1 MLWLFFNN
9 SFWLGSQGVLCML
22 ARCFVYARKVF
33 CVCPQGREKASRTL
47 HKGTTHLFRLLRA
60 PRLLTSRSSSAYF
73 GIAICLLWINR
84 LLLMSCKQRHLWV
97 GPKSSTTCSAVIYGV
112 FRSHLAPV
120 KWLGNGRKVTHL
132 RMEGTSGTTQRDVR
146 NKIRVATGVW
156 RSLHDRREGV
166 QCNCGWQY
174 DILVVSFCRRL
185 CFGIELAI

>member
-1 MLWLFFNN
+1 MIR
-9 SFWLGSQGVLCML
+9 L
-22 ARCFVYARKVF
+22 ARRFVYARKVF
-33 CVCPQGREKASRTL
+33 CVCPQGVLRMPARSREGFSHPAQR
-47 HKGTTHLFRLLRA
+47 HYA
-60 PRLLTSRSSSAYF
+60 PFSLTSRSPSAYF

-84 LLLMSCKQRHLWV
+84 LLLMSCKQRHLRV
-97 GPKSSTTCSAVIYGV
+97 GPKSSSTYSTVIYEV
-112 FRSHLAPV
+112 FRSHLTPV

-146 NKIRVATGVW
+146 NKTRVATGVW

-166 QCNCGWQY
+166 QCNYGWQY